1 MKSIGNALLEGQIGI
16 SMAILS
22 MWNEIN
28 QKHTMKCPWGHTE
41 SDMTEAT

>member
-1 MKSIGNALLEGQIGI
+1 MALVEGQIGI

-28 QKHTMKCPWGHTE
+28 QKHTMQCPLFEGVYKFLCKKK
-41 SDMTEAT
+41 DA